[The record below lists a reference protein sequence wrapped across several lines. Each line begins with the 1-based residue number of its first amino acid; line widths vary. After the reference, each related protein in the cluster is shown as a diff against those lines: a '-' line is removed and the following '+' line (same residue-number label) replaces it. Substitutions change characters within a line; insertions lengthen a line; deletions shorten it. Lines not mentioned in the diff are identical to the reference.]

1 MKIVVLDGYGV
12 NPGDLS
18 WDKLG
23 NLCEYVVY
31 DRTCPQDVYQR
42 SKDADGLIVNKI
54 IIDKQLLD
62 RLDKLKYI
70 GITATGY
77 NTVDIEYAAKKGI
90 VVTNV
95 PAYSTNSVSQ
105 HTFTLMLELLNHSCE
120 HDQSVKSGKWA
131 ANSDFCYWLTP
142 QTELAGKTLGL
153 IGAGQIASQVAKI
166 AEAFGMNVL
175 ITASRQ
181 RPGTVSLEELLSN
194 SDIISLH
201 CPLNKATEKIINQKN
216 IELMKDGVYII
227 NTARG
232 GVIDE
237 NAVAEALVSK
247 KIAGFAA
254 DVLSTEPPKQDN
266 PLINAPNT
274 LITPHLAWATIQA
287 RTRLMDKTIEN
298 LSSFINGT
306 PSNKVN

>member
-306 PSNKVN
+306 PSNRVN